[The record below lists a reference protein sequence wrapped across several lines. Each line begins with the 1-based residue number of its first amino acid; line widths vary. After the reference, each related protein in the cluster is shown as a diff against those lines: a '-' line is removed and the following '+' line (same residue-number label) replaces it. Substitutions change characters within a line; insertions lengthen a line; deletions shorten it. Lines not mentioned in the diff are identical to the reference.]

1 MTTHH
6 TSLYD
11 DKTNPAPNG
20 VLKQELVTLEQTP
33 DGIRITR
40 LKRRFSGDAVNISF
54 ESERKERIGYPLDY
68 GICKRF
74 FSVGNG

>member
-20 VLKQELVTLEQTP
+20 VLKQELVTSRANTRRHP
-33 DGIRITR
+33 DNPPQAAF
-40 LKRRFSGDAVNISF
+40 LWRRSQ
-54 ESERKERIGYPLDY
+54 
-68 GICKRF
+68 
-74 FSVGNG
+74 

>member
-1 MTTHH
+1 MIRPT
-6 TSLYD
+6 
-11 DKTNPAPNG
+11 PAPNG

-33 DGIRITR
+33 YGIRITR

-74 FSVGNG
+74 FSVWNG

>member
-6 TSLYD
+6 TYLYD
-11 DKTNPAPNG
+11 DNTNPAPVG

-40 LKRRFSGDAVNISF
+40 LKRQFSGGPVNSSY
-54 ESERKERIGYPLDY
+54 ESEPI
-68 GICKRF
+68 
-74 FSVGNG
+74 S

>member
-6 TSLYD
+6 TPLYD

-33 DGIRITR
+33 DGIRITC
-40 LKRRFSGDAVNISF
+40 LKRRFSGEAVNTSF
-54 ESERKERIGYPLDY
+54 ESEPISLT
-68 GICKRF
+68 
-74 FSVGNG
+74 

>member
-20 VLKQELVTLEQTP
+20 VLKQELVTLEQTTE
-33 DGIRITR
+33 GIRITR
-40 LKRRFSGDAVNISF
+40 LKRRFSGDSVNSSF
-54 ESERKERIGYPLDY
+54 ESEPISLP
-68 GICKRF
+68 
-74 FSVGNG
+74 

>member
-1 MTTHH
+1 MTTPH

-11 DKTNPAPNG
+11 DKTNPAPDG

-40 LKRRFSGDAVNISF
+40 LKRHFSGEAVISSF
-54 ESERKERIGYPLDY
+54 ESEPISLT
-68 GICKRF
+68 
-74 FSVGNG
+74 

>member
-11 DKTNPAPNG
+11 DNTNPAPNG

-40 LKRRFSGDAVNISF
+40 LKRRFSDGSVNTSF
-54 ESERKERIGYPLDY
+54 ESEPISLT
-68 GICKRF
+68 
-74 FSVGNG
+74 

>member
-1 MTTHH
+1 MITNH

-33 DGIRITR
+33 DGIRITS
-40 LKRRFSGDAVNISF
+40 LKRRFYGGSVNSSF
-54 ESERKERIGYPLDY
+54 ESEPISLT
-68 GICKRF
+68 
-74 FSVGNG
+74 

>member
-40 LKRRFSGDAVNISF
+40 HKRRFSGEAVNSSF
-54 ESERKERIGYPLDY
+54 ES
-68 GICKRF
+68 
-74 FSVGNG
+74 

>member
-6 TSLYD
+6 TSLCD

-33 DGIRITR
+33 NGIQLTR
-40 LKRRFSGDAVNISF
+40 LKRRFSGGSVNSSF
-54 ESERKERIGYPLDY
+54 ESEPISLT
-68 GICKRF
+68 
-74 FSVGNG
+74 

>member
-20 VLKQELVTLEQTP
+20 VLRQELVTLEQTP
-33 DGIRITR
+33 DGIRIIR
-40 LKRRFSGDAVNISF
+40 VKRRFSGGSVNRSF
-54 ESERKERIGYPLDY
+54 ESEPISLT
-68 GICKRF
+68 
-74 FSVGNG
+74 